1 MDIRLKSYGVTIGD
15 YHTYSDLGLS
25 FQSKEIE
32 MPSIQTKLVK
42 VPLRNGSL
50 DYSEVGTGKV
60 QYSDRTVKI
69 TFWVFDKYV
78 NWAVIRS
85 KIANYLHG
93 QKVKIV
99 FDDDPNYYYYGRLS
113 MSGLKYVQE
122 GVAEVVFT
130 ATCDP
135 YKYNITSSAERWLWD
150 PFNFSEDVINQFVDV
165 EVTTTCTVII
175 TATQT
180 FNNPIFT
187 VNSSDG
193 EGMDLHDTRTGET
206 THLDDGETILYD
218 LELNVGI
225 NTFIMSGSGTFSINY
240 VGGKL

>member
-60 QYSDRTVKI
+60 QYSDRTLKI

-93 QKVKIV
+93 QKVKII

-135 YKYNITSSAERWLWD
+135 YKYNITTSAERWLWD

-165 EVTTTCTVII
+165 QVII

-180 FNNPIFT
+180 FKSPIFT

-193 EGMDLHDTRTGET
+193 EGMDLHDTRTEET
-206 THLDDGETILYD
+206 VHLDDGETILYD

-225 NTFIMSGSGTFSINY
+225 NKFIMSGSGTFSINY